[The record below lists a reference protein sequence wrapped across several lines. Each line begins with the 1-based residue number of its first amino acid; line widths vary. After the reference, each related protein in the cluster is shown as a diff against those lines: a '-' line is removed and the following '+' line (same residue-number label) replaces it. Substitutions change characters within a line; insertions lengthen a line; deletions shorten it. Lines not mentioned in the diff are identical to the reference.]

1 MCVFC
6 LYLYPTDEFRDREAR
21 TVKNGQATCLKHLSY
36 VPTSTESFEDA
47 LRYIRSNEEYPGG
60 SVARIRT

>member
-21 TVKNGQATCLKHLSY
+21 TVKNGQATCFRHLAF
-36 VPTSTESFEDA
+36 VPDATETFEVA
-47 LRYIRSNEEYPGG
+47 LDLARRNEAYAA
-60 SVARIRT
+60 SSAARIRT